1 VDGEENY
8 QACGNQNAQELPDDP
23 SVNLVQPTV
32 RPSARARAP
41 HTDLQPCWTMKKEQV
56 QESKYKGKKSKIYM
70 RTEIA
75 LKEPKMWE
83 QVQMEKYHENKTKK
97 EK

>member
-1 VDGEENY
+1 
-8 QACGNQNAQELPDDP
+8 
-23 SVNLVQPTV
+23 
-32 RPSARARAP
+32 
-41 HTDLQPCWTMKKEQV
+41 
-56 QESKYKGKKSKIYM
+56 M